1 MTPEILA
8 SAIQLVCSGNRL
20 QEWRTVAQMSLA
32 FYADYRWSDA
42 SQLKVSNL
50 KFENEGV
57 HITIPKSKTD
67 QFSKGETV
75 FIQYAEH
82 ECCPVILLQDYLAKL
97 RYGDRDGFLQP
108 SITSSNGV
116 QSGIWN
122 SQVSYS
128 TALADLK
135 LFMAAPC
142 ND

>member
-1 MTPEILA
+1 
-8 SAIQLVCSGNRL
+8 
-20 QEWRTVAQMSLA
+20 MSLA